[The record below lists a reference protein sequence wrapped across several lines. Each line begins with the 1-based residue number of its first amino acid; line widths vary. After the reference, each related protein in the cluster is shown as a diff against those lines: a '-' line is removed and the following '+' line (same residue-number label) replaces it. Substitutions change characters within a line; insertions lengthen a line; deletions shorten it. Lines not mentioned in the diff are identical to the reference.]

1 MDFQYVERLAAL
13 NTRKI
18 ERDRVFI
25 LREKILAPG
34 LSGIL
39 DGLGSWMVA
48 KGKKL
53 HERYSSAYSPTK
65 SIARLQDTSKIFRT
79 ETQL

>member
-1 MDFQYVERLAAL
+1 MDFRYTEQLEAF

-25 LREKILAPG
+25 LREKMLSPG
-34 LSGIL
+34 LSSVL

-48 KGKKL
+48 KGRKL
-53 HERYSSAYSPTK
+53 HERYSSASSQTK
-65 SIARLQDTSKIFRT
+65 SIARLQDTSKIFRA